1 MSLALAPSAERAPPT
16 SLAPR
21 YLTASASLS
30 PRSQLDFD
38 ELTYFMG
45 VEAFAVLQEMDVNKD
60 QIIQTDEFV
69 RFYEKMVVKLGLE
82 TVERTLQV
90 TERIIAAS
98 QKKIERAVNKRR
110 TRKTV
115 VPPANADESATE
127 ASAPAS

>member
-1 MSLALAPSAERAPPT
+1 
-16 SLAPR
+16 
-21 YLTASASLS
+21 
-30 PRSQLDFD
+30 
-38 ELTYFMG
+38 MG

-60 QIIQTDEFV
+60 QIVQTDEFV

-98 QKKIERAVNKRR
+98 QKKIKRAVNKRR
-110 TRKTV
+110 STRKTV
-115 VPPANADESATE
+115 VPPANADESAAE

>member
-1 MSLALAPSAERAPPT
+1 MRLVLLA
-16 SLAPR
+16 
-21 YLTASASLS
+21 ASAALLSL
-30 PRSQLDFD
+30 RTKLDFD

-98 QKKIERAVNKRR
+98 QKKIERAVNKHR

>member
-1 MSLALAPSAERAPPT
+1 
-16 SLAPR
+16 
-21 YLTASASLS
+21 
-30 PRSQLDFD
+30 
-38 ELTYFMG
+38 MG

-98 QKKIERAVNKRR
+98 QKKIKRAVNKRR
-110 TRKTV
+110 STRKTV
-115 VPPANADESATE
+115 VPPANVDESAAE

>member
-1 MSLALAPSAERAPPT
+1 MVSPARRRSWYSAARMWPSSKASSSSIDRVARAGVSSL
-16 SLAPR
+16 
-21 YLTASASLS
+21 
-30 PRSQLDFD
+30 LDA
-38 ELTYFMG
+38 G
-45 VEAFAVLQEMDVNKD
+45 
-60 QIIQTDEFV
+60 I
-69 RFYEKMVVKLGLE
+69 
-82 TVERTLQV
+82 ERTLQV